1 MRKSTILFVCVTVW
15 ALSSCSPKVTSNVVH
30 RVNPQPS
37 IDDVVMLGEKEP
49 VPADAQWMGS
59 VEVKGSA
66 NYEKMAQITR
76 VRAWS
81 DGAKYVKVNSFATDG
96 VRSDIH
102 VMNSNLYWA
111 DNTKVN
117 ADDIKVID
125 REGNV
130 VSAYNGESG
139 SQAATPEYV
148 SPLQKLGYNSFRV
161 YAGYGRRLN
170 RMSPSLDMFQ
180 KQHFKRL
187 LNGEILGAEYIR
199 YFDKRSDG
207 GLGFRYQI
215 MHASSADAGA
225 MKDENCNVVN
235 GILDETVN
243 ISFAGPIYAGRFVSR
258 NGKHLFADN
267 VGLGVV
273 TWKDKLAFNEKNI
286 LAKGN
291 TLGWTFDFNYS
302 YFLSDHVTL
311 GADLSYT
318 SGVIRK
324 VTLTDGTQTVT
335 QQLSKEDYEGVV
347 HLGICAQLVYTF

>member
-1 MRKSTILFVCVTVW
+1 MRKLTILIVCVSVW

-37 IDDVVMLGEKEP
+37 INDVVMLGEKEP

-59 VEVKGSA
+59 VEVKGSG
-66 NYEKMAQITR
+66 NYDKMAEITR

-81 DGAKYVKVNSFATDG
+81 DGAKYVKVNGFSTDG

-170 RMSPSLDMFQ
+170 RMRPSLDTFQ

-225 MKDENCNVVN
+225 MQDENGNVVN

-273 TWKDKLAFNEKNI
+273 TLKDKQAFNEKYI

-324 VTLTDGTQTVT
+324 VTVTDGTQTVT
-335 QQLSKEDYEGVV
+335 QQLDENQYEGVV
-347 HLGICAQLVYTF
+347 HLGICAQLTYTF

>member
-1 MRKSTILFVCVTVW
+1 MRISSALFVCVTAWVV
-15 ALSSCSPKVTSNVVH
+15 SSCSPQVTSNVIR

-37 IDDVVMLGEKEP
+37 IEDVVMLQDKEP
-49 VPADAQWMGS
+49 LPADAQWMGTI
-59 VEVKGSA
+59 EVKGAA
-66 NYEKMAQITR
+66 NYEKMAEVTR
-76 VRAWS
+76 TKAWS
-81 DGAKYVKVNSFATDG
+81 EGAKYVKVNSFGSPG

-102 VMNSNLYWA
+102 VMNSNLYLA
-111 DNTKVN
+111 DQAKVN
-117 ADDIKVID
+117 QDDIKVID
-125 REGNV
+125 SNGNV

-199 YFDKRSDG
+199 YFDKHSDG

-225 MKDENCNVVN
+225 MEDENGNVVN

-273 TWKDKLAFNEKNI
+273 TWKDKQAFNEKYI

-291 TLGWTFDFNYS
+291 TLGFTFDFNYS
-302 YFLSDHVTL
+302 YFLSEHVTL
-311 GADLSYT
+311 GVDLSYT

-324 VTLTDGTQTVT
+324 ITLTDGSQTVT
-335 QQLSKEDYEGVV
+335 QQLSEEDYEGLV

>member
-1 MRKSTILFVCVTVW
+1 MRISSAFFVCVTAWVV
-15 ALSSCSPKVTSNVVH
+15 SSCSPQVTSNVIR

-37 IDDVVMLGEKEP
+37 IEDVVMLQDKEP
-49 VPADAQWMGS
+49 LPADAQWMGTI
-59 VEVKGSA
+59 EVKGTA
-66 NYEKMAQITR
+66 NYEKMAEVTR
-76 VRAWS
+76 TKAWS
-81 DGAKYVKVNSFATDG
+81 EGAKYVKVNSFGSPG

-102 VMNSNLYWA
+102 VMNSNLYLA
-111 DNTKVN
+111 DQAKVN
-117 ADDIKVID
+117 QDDIKVID
-125 REGNV
+125 SNGNV
-130 VSAYNGESG
+130 VSTYNTG
-139 SQAATPEYV
+139 SQESSVAFI
-148 SPLQKLGYNSFRV
+148 SPLNKVGYNSFRV

-180 KQHFKRL
+180 KQHYKRL

-199 YFDKRSDG
+199 YFDKRGDG

-225 MKDENCNVVN
+225 MKDENGNVVN

-273 TWKDKLAFNEKNI
+273 TWKDKRTFNGQY
-286 LAKGN
+286 LLFKGN

-324 VTLTDGTQTVT
+324 VTVTDGTQTVT
-335 QQLSKEDYEGVV
+335 QQLSEEDYEGVV